1 MAEGVFRS
9 LATTNPQILHIDSAG
24 TSACNIGCDPDDR
37 TMVTLEVNGI
47 SDYTH
52 IARKVHSSDFTK
64 FDYIFAMDREN
75 LRDLLRL
82 RQSVASKK
90 GSADSLG
97 KVSLFGDY
105 GGRKGEQIQDPYYGA
120 LDGFEI
126 AYEQVVR
133 FTNGFL
139 KEVLEV
145 DMVNVE
151 RGQ

>member
-1 MAEGVFRS
+1 MAEGFFRS
-9 LATTNPQILHIDSAG
+9 LTKSNPRILHVDSAG
-24 TSACNIGCDPDDR
+24 TSGYNLGCDPDDR
-37 TMVTLEVNGI
+37 TMATLEVNGI
-47 SDYTH
+47 SGYSHT
-52 IARKVHSSDFTK
+52 ARKVSSSDFTR

-90 GSADSLG
+90 GSADGLG

-120 LDGFEI
+120 LDGFDV

-133 FTNGFL
+133 FSSGFL
-139 KEVLEV
+139 KEVL
-145 DMVNVE
+145 DADVE
-151 RGQ
+151 KLQ

>member
-9 LATTNPQILHIDSAG
+9 LTKSNPRILHVDSAG
-24 TSACNIGCDPDDR
+24 TSAYNIGCDPDDR
-37 TMVTLEVNGI
+37 TMATLEVNGI
-47 SDYTH
+47 SDYAH
-52 IARKVHSSDFTK
+52 IARKVRSSDFTK

-90 GSADSLG
+90 ASTDGLG

-105 GGRKGEQIQDPYYGA
+105 GGRKGEEIQDPYYGA

-139 KEVLEV
+139 KEVSQLDVV
-145 DMVNVE
+145 DVE
-151 RGQ
+151 K